1 MEEAPATAIILP
13 FRGMVGGRRR
23 QLSERGTAGRM
34 VMAPIYT
41 IGARNDRSKD
51 DIVVG
56 CT

>member
-51 DIVVG
+51 GIVVG